1 MLTASCRHVEPGW
14 SRDLPTH
21 YILYGEPVKSST
33 DPTLRDVSDEEARRS
48 IGTTARAA
56 RTALRLTQAE
66 VANAIGMA
74 PEVYGRI
81 ERGLLMPSVPTLISI
96 ALQLRVSPDAL
107 LGWAEVQSRVR
118 PEAFERILALL
129 ESADETK
136 LRRALAVLQ
145 AMLAKEPPE

>member
-1 MLTASCRHVEPGW
+1 MRE
-14 SRDLPTH
+14 
-21 YILYGEPVKSST
+21 
-33 DPTLRDVSDEEARRS
+33 VSDEEARRC

-81 ERGLLMPSVPTLISI
+81 ERGLLMPSVPTLLSI

-107 LGWAEVQSRVR
+107 LGWTEILATDR
-118 PEAFERILALL
+118 PEVFERILSLL
-129 ESADETK
+129 ESADEATLK
-136 LRRALAVLQ
+136 RAHAVLQ
-145 AMLAKEPPE
+145 AMLAKEPPL